1 MAENLKKIRWKQRF
15 QNFEKAHHELS
26 AAVSKPSLSK
36 LERTGLIKTFEFT
49 FELAWKTLKD
59 FLESEGLDASTPRE
73 VIKTAFQN
81 KLISNGSLWIEALE
95 NRNLLAHTYEENL
108 ALNAEK
114 SIKDKYFQFLNEFH
128 MNFLKLK

>member
-15 QNFEKAHHELS
+15 QNFEKAHRELS
-26 AAVSKPSLSK
+26 EAVSKPHLSK

-73 VIKTAFQN
+73 VIKLAFQN
-81 KLISNGSLWIEALE
+81 KIITNGGLWIEALE
-95 NRNLLAHTYEENL
+95 NRNLLAHTYEETL

-114 SIKDKYFQFLNEFH
+114 SIKANYFQFLNEFH
-128 MNFLKLK
+128 MKFLKLK